1 MIDCSRVLGFIKR
14 LLHNKYKPLPA
25 DDLYWL
31 PDISDKRRA
40 ILHEAGI
47 MTIND
52 FVSYTVDD
60 IRRKTNNKISPKV
73 LTTVQASAHAIIN
86 KKPERRNVPQY
97 NFPTNVTEIF
107 LDLEGTPGATA
118 GQIYMIGMVIREPNS
133 KTLKYISFN
142 EYDCGSKADMLC
154 KFVKV
159 ANDIKT
165 NNDYVIYHW
174 GAYDRTN
181 IKELFEQT
189 QESYNCSEIMA
200 KFVDLHLVIKRQ
212 YALPLHDLSLKT
224 VAPYIGFEWRQD
236 DVDAMSSYS
245 LYYKYV
251 TESSINKE
259 SLDKVVIYNE
269 DDCNATVNVLDW
281 MIEKQITCQ

>member
-1 MIDCSRVLGFIKR
+1 MVDYSRVLGFIKH

-31 PDISDKRRA
+31 PDISDKRRE

-86 KKPERRNVPQY
+86 NKPERRNVPQY

-107 LDLEGTPGATA
+107 LDLEGTPGASA
-118 GQIYMIGMVIREPNS
+118 GQIYMIGMVIREPKFKTS
-133 KTLKYISFN
+133 KYVQFN
-142 EYDCGSKADMLC
+142 EYGCDSKAGMLHE
-154 KFVKV
+154 FVKIV
-159 ANDIKT
+159 DDIKT

-174 GAYDRTN
+174 SAYDRTN
-181 IKELFEQT
+181 IKKLFEQ
-189 QESYNCSEIMA
+189 QESCNRSEIMA
-200 KFVDLHLVIKRQ
+200 KFVDLNLVIKRQ
-212 YALPLHDLSLKT
+212 YALPLCDTGLKT
-224 VAPYIGFEWRQD
+224 VAHYIGFEWRQD

-245 LYYKYV
+245 LYCDYV
-251 TESSINKE
+251 AKLGISKENLNK
-259 SLDKVVIYNE
+259 VIIYNE
-269 DDCNATVNVLDW
+269 DDCNATVKVLDW
-281 MIEKQITCQ
+281 MIEKQTTCQ